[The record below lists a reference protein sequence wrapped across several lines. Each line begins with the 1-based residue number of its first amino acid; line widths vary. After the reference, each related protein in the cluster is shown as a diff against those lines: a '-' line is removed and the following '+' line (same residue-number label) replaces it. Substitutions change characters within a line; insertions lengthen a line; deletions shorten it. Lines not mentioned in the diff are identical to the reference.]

1 MAKRGRPKKIES
13 VVLPTKVTTFDYEK
27 VLKQREQEQQIQLE
41 ALYKELAKIKQK
53 VDLAVTQIG
62 FIDNCDN
69 LAEAA
74 FRAGRAYGPL
84 DEANDKLEEILE
96 DIYGKNDVDHWDDIN
111 DNNY

>member
-1 MAKRGRPKKIES
+1 MAQRGRPKKQKQELTVIRPE
-13 VVLPTKVTTFDYEK
+13 VDYEK
-27 VLKQREQEQQIQLE
+27 LLKQREQEQDIQLG

-53 VDLAVTQIG
+53 LDLALNHVG
-62 FIDNCDN
+62 RMDDCES
-69 LAEAA
+69 LSHAA

-111 DNNY
+111 DN